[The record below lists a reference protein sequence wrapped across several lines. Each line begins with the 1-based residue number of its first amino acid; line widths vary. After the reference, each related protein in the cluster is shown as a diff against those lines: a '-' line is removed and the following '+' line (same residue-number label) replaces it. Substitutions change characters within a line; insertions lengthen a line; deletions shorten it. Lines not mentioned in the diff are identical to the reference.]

1 VGHTIANDCN
11 AIDCRT
17 HYEGCAR
24 GRTPGSGQDV
34 LVRAG
39 VIGECDTLD
48 VNEGLDDFLIEEVN
62 DRDRAEVEAA
72 AKEYAGS
79 S

>member
-1 VGHTIANDCN
+1 
-11 AIDCRT
+11 
-17 HYEGCAR
+17 
-24 GRTPGSGQDV
+24 
-34 LVRAG
+34 VRAG